1 MDAKITVEKLD
12 RYFDLTSRAFKKV
25 KITTKDP
32 KVGKDFFDMA
42 KSYFEDAK
50 YFRNNGDWVTAFAA
64 VTYAHAWLDA
74 GARSKLFDVGGDNE
88 LFVVDK

>member
-12 RYFDLTSRAFKKV
+12 SYFDLTSRAFKKV
-25 KITTKDP
+25 KITDKDP
-32 KVGKDFFDMA
+32 KVGKDFLDMA
-42 KSYFEDAK
+42 KSYFDDAK
-50 YFRNNGDWVTAFAA
+50 YFRNKGDWVTAFAA

-74 GARSKLFDVGGDNE
+74 GARSKIFEVGGDNE